1 MNFKENLKRLSVQ
14 IAERQKYVS
23 NEEMTKQAL
32 IIPFLQTLGYKD
44 LIIECFD
51 TVATPSN

>member
-23 NEEMTKQAL
+23 NEEMTKVEKL
-32 IIPFLQTLGYKD
+32 
-44 LIIECFD
+44 
-51 TVATPSN
+51 